1 MHQTKLTPSLVAEK
15 WHDGKGEGGGGVAN
29 TDGDDHDIE
38 DDGDDHD
45 VEVDGDACQV
55 AQ

>member
-15 WHDGKGEGGGGVAN
+15 WHDVKGEGDGAVEDA
-29 TDGDDHDIE
+29 DGDDHDIE
-38 DDGDDHD
+38 DDA
-45 VEVDGDACQV
+45 DACQV